1 MSFSKATA
9 KQTARRAG
17 KTTRSPAVS
26 DGLPDAPP
34 PAAEPRHA
42 AADWRE
48 HDLMIRRFQ
57 NAGLTPTEIAV
68 VLDSKGLRVRTWH
81 VSETFVRNRLK
92 ALGMT
97 PNLSRQWYAQVENCY
112 RRIPAS

>member
-1 MSFSKATA
+1 MTV
-9 KQTARRAG
+9 KQTARRAT
-17 KTTRSPAVS
+17 KTDRLPAVS
-26 DGLPDAPP
+26 DSVSEAASAP

-112 RRIPAS
+112 RRRVPAS

>member
-1 MSFSKATA
+1 MTA
-9 KQTARRAG
+9 KQTAQRST
-17 KTTRSPAVS
+17 KTVRLPAAPEAARV
-26 DGLPDAPP
+26 PP
-34 PAAEPRHA
+34 PAVEPRHA

-97 PNLSRQWYAQVENCY
+97 PNLNRQWYAQVENCY
-112 RRIPAS
+112 RRRVRAS